1 VPERTI
7 FRQTAVE
14 AYRRGTEKD
23 VIPRLV
29 SRPITVCRW
38 LLLALLV
45 AATALAWWVTVPT
58 YVGASGVIVGP
69 GGAEPFGAR
78 TAALVLLPPDGARQV
93 GVGRPVRLERRAP
106 GTDGQAVDARG
117 VDAHGVD
124 AHRVDAHGV
133 VAAVEPGVVTSDT
146 ARQRHPALAP
156 GLVTR
161 PSVVV
166 VVRLA
171 APPPSGLAPGSRVT
185 AQVQIAERRLITLL
199 PGLRSWSGG

>member
-1 VPERTI
+1 VSERTI
-7 FRQTAVE
+7 FRQSAVE

-29 SRPITVCRW
+29 ARPITVCRW

-45 AATALAWWVTVPT
+45 AATALASWVTIPT

-69 GGAEPFGAR
+69 GDAEPISAQ
-78 TAALVLLPPDGARQV
+78 TAALLLLPPDAAREV
-93 GVGRPVRLERRAP
+93 RVGRPVRLEGGSP
-106 GTDGQAVDARG
+106 GADAQAGA
-117 VDAHGVD
+117 AQ
-124 AHRVDAHGV
+124 GV

-156 GLVTR
+156 GLVTQ

-171 APPPSGLAPGSRVT
+171 APPPSGVTPGIRVS
-185 AQVQIAERRLITLL
+185 AQVQTAERRLIRLL
-199 PGLRSWSGG
+199 PGLRSWSAG